1 MVNVMNQST
10 TIGVSRRRG
19 ARGFATVVAALGLG
33 LAGCTAEVETA
44 HPVVVT
50 DDEAVVEAETV
61 PAADVYAYPRTEY
74 RGHAVYYVNG
84 RWYYP
89 RGRHWYYYRTE
100 PTELQRHRRY
110 IQQAPPAP
118 RNYDPHS
125 DEAVRV
131 R

>member
-1 MVNVMNQST
+1 MDHAKT
-10 TIGVSRRRG
+10 R
-19 ARGFATVVAALGLG
+19 AALGLVTLVALGG

-44 HPVVVT
+44 HPVVAA
-50 DDEAVVEAETV
+50 DDEAVVEVETV

-74 RGHAVYYVNG
+74 RGRTVYYVNG

-89 RGRHWYYYRTE
+89 HGRRWYYYRSE
-100 PTELQRHRRY
+100 PPELVRHRRY

-118 RNYDPHS
+118 RSYERRD
-125 DEAVRV
+125 DAVRV

>member
-1 MVNVMNQST
+1 MGRT
-10 TIGVSRRRG
+10 KTRR
-19 ARGFATVVAALGLG
+19 ARSLEELVALGC

-44 HPVVVT
+44 HPVVAA
-50 DDEAVVEAETV
+50 DDEAVVEVETV

-74 RGHAVYYVNG
+74 RGHTVYYVNG

-89 RGRHWYYYRTE
+89 HGRRWSYYRTE
-100 PTELQRHRRY
+100 PPDLVRHRRY

-118 RNYDPHS
+118 RSYEPRRGD
-125 DEAVRV
+125 DAVRV

>member
-1 MVNVMNQST
+1 MKT
-10 TIGVSRRRG
+10 GIARRW
-19 ARGFATVVAALGLG
+19 AALVAVGC

-50 DDEAVVEAETV
+50 DDEAVEVQTV
-61 PAADVYAYPRTEY
+61 PAGDVYAYPHTEY

-89 RGRHWYYYRTE
+89 RGRSWYYYRTE
-100 PTELQRHRRY
+100 PPELYRHRRY

-118 RNYDPHS
+118 RSYEPRPD
-125 DEAVRV
+125 DAVRV

>member
-1 MVNVMNQST
+1 MDHAKT
-10 TIGVSRRRG
+10 H
-19 ARGFATVVAALGLG
+19 ATLGLAAMVAVGG

-44 HPVVVT
+44 HPVVVA
-50 DDEAVVEAETV
+50 DDEPAVEVETV

-74 RGHAVYYVNG
+74 RGHVVYYVNG

-100 PTELQRHRRY
+100 PQELNRHRRY

-118 RNYDPHS
+118 RSYERRHD
-125 DEAVRV
+125 DDAVRV